1 MPMSPRFK
9 PKILVVEKDPATLRL
24 LEATLRGMG
33 ASPRCLASGRQAS
46 EAINREK
53 FDGVFLNWDE
63 GEVDG
68 PELTQRIRRSKS
80 NKGVPVAM
88 LTQRGD
94 TRAIADGFKAGV
106 TFYLQKPVGTK
117 ELTRLL
123 NASRGA
129 MLEDRRRYQRAPVAA
144 PVFCEWEKKQVKG
157 QSVNLS
163 SSGLLATLSPRPEI
177 GAEVEVEFTMP
188 KSTHTLTLN
197 GRVVRH
203 GPGGQ
208 AGIQFARVGGVDAE
222 RLKLSVEKAVGGLG
236 SE

>member
-1 MPMSPRFK
+1 MSPRFK

-24 LEATLRGMG
+24 LEATLRAMG
-33 ASPRCLASGRQAS
+33 AAPRCVASGRQAS
-46 EAINREK
+46 EVINREK
-53 FDGVFLNWDE
+53 FDGVFLDWDE
-63 GEVDG
+63 GEMSG
-68 PELTQRIRRSKS
+68 AELVQRVRRSKS
-80 NKGVPVAM
+80 NKAVPVAM
-88 LTQRGD
+88 LTQRRD
-94 TRAIADGFKAGV
+94 TRAIADGFQAGV

-177 GAEVEVEFTMP
+177 GASVEVEFTLP
-188 KSTHTLTLN
+188 NSSHTLTLS
-197 GRVVRH
+197 GQVVRH
-203 GPGGQ
+203 GPAGQ
-208 AGIQFARVGGVDAE
+208 AGIQFSRLPAGEAE
-222 RLKLSVEKAVGGLG
+222 RLKASVEKALG
-236 SE
+236 IAGTE

>member
-1 MPMSPRFK
+1 MSPRFK
-9 PKILVVEKDPATLRL
+9 PKILVVEKDPTTLRL
-24 LEATLRGMG
+24 FDTTLKSMG
-33 ASPRCLASGRQAS
+33 ALPRCLANGRQAS

-53 FDGVFLNWDE
+53 FDGVFLDWDA

-68 PELTQRIRRSKS
+68 PELTQRIRKSKS
-80 NKGVPVAM
+80 NKGIPVAM
-88 LTQRGD
+88 LTQRRD

-106 TFYLQKPVGTK
+106 TFYLQKPVGEK

-129 MLEDRRRYQRAPVAA
+129 MLQERRRYQRASVVMPVL
-144 PVFCEWEKKQVKG
+144 CLWEQKQVKG

-163 SSGLLATLSPRPEI
+163 SLGLLATLSARPEV
-177 GAEVEVEFTMP
+177 GASVEVEFTLP
-188 KSTHTLTLN
+188 KSSVTMTLDAK
-197 GRVVRH
+197 VVRH

-208 AGIQFARVGGVDAE
+208 AGLAFSRPGGVDVE
-222 RLKLSVEKAVGGLG
+222 RLRAFVEKAVPGGPV